1 MGDEK
6 HMTHKDLDVWKLSVD
21 LVVDIYRLTESF
33 PKNEL
38 YGLTSQIR
46 RAAVSIP
53 SNIAEGAAR
62 KNTKEFIQ
70 FLYISLG
77 SIAEIDT
84 QLIISQRL
92 GYAEINGELA
102 DRIEHV
108 RKMLINLIRKLKEKV
123 N

>member
-1 MGDEK
+1 
-6 HMTHKDLDVWKLSVD
+6 MTHKDLDVWKLSME
-21 LVVDIYRLTESF
+21 LVVDIYRLTKSF
-33 PKNEL
+33 PKSEV

-46 RAAVSIP
+46 RAAVSIT

-84 QLIISQRL
+84 QLIINQRL
-92 GYAEINGELA
+92 GYAEVNGELA

-123 N
+123 G